1 MAESASLF
9 TRVRSSSAGNLNL
22 VMSKIRRIRWG
33 MSVASLLKRRPILT
47 KKGAWKWIPV
57 IVMVVAASHFIVQL
71 SRQSSNV
78 VVVTTLEEIYSTMAL
93 NAFAV
98 SEEEC
103 VTMARKYPEPHTP
116 NAHKKKI
123 DLNGPVYATYKW
135 TKPITKELID
145 IQRNRVGE
153 NKIPGN
159 TRVLFK
165 IKDSVLYVDASDAM
179 LKTIYPE
186 GLESSAHSSF
196 KERCDRFIEMLL
208 LTVHLYKIP
217 DVDFVVELSDAV
229 HPTNP
234 RHPVFS
240 YCISTNEDSVG
251 FTMPSYGA
259 FGSSIGPVQ
268 VNQHF
273 NCFEF

>member
-1 MAESASLF
+1 MAESALCF
-9 TRVRSSSAGNLNL
+9 TGGRISSTGNLNR
-22 VMSKIRRIRWG
+22 VMSKTRRIRFG
-33 MSVASLLKRRPILT
+33 MSVASLLKHRPLLT
-47 KKGAWKWIPV
+47 KKTAWKWIPV
-57 IVMVVAASHFIVQL
+57 IVMAVAASHFIVQL

-78 VVVTTLEEIYSTMAL
+78 VVATTLEKIYSNMAL
-93 NAFAV
+93 NAFAA

-103 VTMARKYPEPHTP
+103 VSMARKYPEPHTP
-116 NAHKKKI
+116 NALKKKI

-145 IQRNRVGE
+145 IQRNRVGQQR
-153 NKIPGN
+153 IPGN
-159 TRVLFK
+159 TRILFK

-179 LKTIYPE
+179 FKTIYPE
-186 GLESSAHSSF
+186 GLESTARSSN

-217 DVDFVVELSDAV
+217 DLDFVVELSDAV

-240 YCISTNEDSVG
+240 YCISTNKDSVG

-259 FGSSIGPVQ
+259 FGSSIGPIQ
-268 VNQHF
+268 VNPFQSL
-273 NCFEF
+273 